1 MVHTVYV
8 SHALF
13 VLGMTNKTVKKLIL
27 NETDFLNQFRLPAVT
42 FDEFC
47 KKVCVLDIMDRSGD
61 FVVRSDLDTF
71 VNRVSK
77 KDDRK
82 QRLNL
87 YKQQLYKILVTDA
100 KQTLTS
106 WFNRYGKL
114 KEPVEFYF
122 DIPDASI
129 LKNDTFAG
137 RTNSKYGKICKN
149 INFVNFYNT
158 KKLWTTDSEY
168 TFGLMRVMFENFKLR
183 NSLIGPAF
191 FDHICK
197 YDGDSSQF
205 WLDFMIGCNRASI
218 FNPAT
223 YKGILDELFEGE
235 TLFAPVMGWNSY
247 QLAFYSSK
255 FKNFIATD
263 VIPDVI
269 TNGFLL
275 HSEYEKQQDQSLF
288 IVDDKTV
295 DLYLCPSE
303 ELEKR
308 HYFSTNY
315 KDKVDAILFSPPY
328 FDLEIYPS
336 DNQSFTSYPDYE
348 TWLTNYWEQTVIL
361 CKKVMKQGA
370 KFGFVISNY
379 VNKNREMT
387 SISQDMRDVVMKHL
401 GFVKQY
407 RVQWSAISSTRQAKK
422 TRNGNYEDLYL
433 FIKE

>member
-1 MVHTVYV
+1 M
-8 SHALF
+8 
-13 VLGMTNKTVKKLIL
+13 KKLVFQQQ
-27 NETDFLNQFRLPAVT
+27 DFFNQFNLPTVT
-42 FDEFC
+42 FNEFC
-47 KKVCVLDIMDRSGD
+47 EKVCVLDIMDRSGA

-87 YKQQLYKILVTDA
+87 YKQNLYKILVTDA
-100 KQTLTS
+100 KQTLLS

-122 DIPDASI
+122 DIPNADI
-129 LKNDTFAG
+129 LNNDTFAG

-168 TFGLMRVMFENFKLR
+168 TFGLMRVMFEDFKLR
-183 NSLIGPAF
+183 NSLVGPAF

-205 WLDFMIGCNRASI
+205 WLDFMIGANRASI

-223 YKGILDELFEGE
+223 YKGILDELFEGD

-247 QLAFYSSK
+247 QLAFYNSK

-263 VIPDVI
+263 VIPDVV

-275 HSEYEKQQDQSLF
+275 HSEYEKKQDQSLF
-288 IVDDKTV
+288 ITDDKTV

-308 HYFSTNY
+308 HHFTTNY
-315 KDKVDAILFSPPY
+315 KDKVDAVLFSPPY

-336 DNQSFTSYPDYE
+336 DNQSFTSYPDYQS
-348 TWLTNYWEQTVIL
+348 WLTNYWEQTVIL
-361 CKKVMKQGA
+361 CEKVMKSGA

-379 VNKNREMT
+379 VNKNKEMT
-387 SISQDMRDVVMKHL
+387 TISQDMRDVVMKHL
-401 GFVKQY
+401 KFVKQY

-422 TRNGNYEDLYL
+422 TRNGNYEDLYI
-433 FIKE
+433 FTKE

>member
-1 MVHTVYV
+1 
-8 SHALF
+8 
-13 VLGMTNKTVKKLIL
+13 MTNKTVKKLIL

>member
-1 MVHTVYV
+1 
-8 SHALF
+8 
-13 VLGMTNKTVKKLIL
+13 MTNKKIKKLIF
-27 NETDFLNQFRLPAVT
+27 NETDFLNQFHLPAVT

-47 KKVCVLDIMDRSGD
+47 EKVCVDDVMDRSGA

-71 VNRVSK
+71 VDRVSK

-87 YKQQLYKILVTDA
+87 YKQNLYKILVTDA
-100 KQTLTS
+100 KQTLLS
-106 WFNRYGKL
+106 WFSRYGKL

-122 DIPDASI
+122 DIPDAKI
-129 LKNDTFAG
+129 FNNDIFAG

-183 NSLIGPAF
+183 NSLVGPAF

-197 YDGDSSQF
+197 YDNDPSQF
-205 WLDFMIGCNRASI
+205 WLDFMIGANRASI

-263 VIPDVI
+263 VIPDVV

-348 TWLTNYWEQTVIL
+348 IWLTNYWEQTVIL

-387 SISQDMRDVVMKHL
+387 TISQDMRDVVMKHL